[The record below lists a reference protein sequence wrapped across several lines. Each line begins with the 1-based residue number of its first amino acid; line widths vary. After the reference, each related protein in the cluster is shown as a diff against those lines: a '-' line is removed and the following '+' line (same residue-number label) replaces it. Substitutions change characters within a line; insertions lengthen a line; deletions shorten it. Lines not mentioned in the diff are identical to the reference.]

1 MTSEERKR
9 KQNAKRAQKYRD
21 KRKANNNQDLR
32 VSLNPQ
38 EQAKLEKICQFFAYP
53 AEPYT
58 KEEFDDMVDETAL
71 SDYAVN
77 EVDLGEIEINGKKMT
92 VYLGIRQN

>member
-1 MTSEERKR
+1 MTQLAGTPLIEFVFINHRRKTM
-9 KQNAKRAQKYRD
+9 
-21 KRKANNNQDLR
+21 KADQ
-32 VSLNPQ
+32 V
-38 EQAKLEKICQFFAYP
+38 AVKA
-53 AEPYT
+53 

-92 VYLGIRQN
+92 VYLGIRQD

>member
-1 MTSEERKR
+1 M
-9 KQNAKRAQKYRD
+9 
-21 KRKANNNQDLR
+21 KADQ
-32 VSLNPQ
+32 V
-38 EQAKLEKICQFFAYP
+38 AVKA
-53 AEPYT
+53 
-58 KEEFDDMVDETAL
+58 KEEFDDMVDETTL

>member
-1 MTSEERKR
+1 M
-9 KQNAKRAQKYRD
+9 
-21 KRKANNNQDLR
+21 KADQ
-32 VSLNPQ
+32 V
-38 EQAKLEKICQFFAYP
+38 AVKA
-53 AEPYT
+53 

-92 VYLGIRQN
+92 VYLAFARTKALNQHNRLTTVYD

>member
-1 MTSEERKR
+1 M
-9 KQNAKRAQKYRD
+9 
-21 KRKANNNQDLR
+21 KANQ
-32 VSLNPQ
+32 V
-38 EQAKLEKICQFFAYP
+38 AVKA
-53 AEPYT
+53 

-92 VYLGIRQN
+92 VYLGIRQD

>member
-1 MTSEERKR
+1 M
-9 KQNAKRAQKYRD
+9 
-21 KRKANNNQDLR
+21 KADQ
-32 VSLNPQ
+32 V
-38 EQAKLEKICQFFAYP
+38 AVKA
-53 AEPYT
+53 

-71 SDYAVN
+71 NDYAVN

>member
-1 MTSEERKR
+1 M
-9 KQNAKRAQKYRD
+9 AV
-21 KRKANNNQDLR
+21 KA
-32 VSLNPQ
+32 
-38 EQAKLEKICQFFAYP
+38 
-53 AEPYT
+53 

-71 SDYAVN
+71 SGYAVN